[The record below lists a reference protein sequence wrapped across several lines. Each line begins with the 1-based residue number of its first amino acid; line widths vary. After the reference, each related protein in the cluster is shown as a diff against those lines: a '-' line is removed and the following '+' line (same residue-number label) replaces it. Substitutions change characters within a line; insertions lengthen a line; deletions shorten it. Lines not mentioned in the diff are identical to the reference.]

1 MKSRKYDV
9 VLWGASGFTGKL
21 VAEYLSRKY
30 GVNKELKWAI
40 AGRNKAK
47 LESLRASLDE
57 LEIPIIIADSKNRKS
72 LDDMVSQTKVIC
84 STVGPYALYGSEL
97 VASCVANHTDYCDL
111 TGEVQWMRKMIDQY
125 HHAAVRAKV
134 KIVHTCGFDS
144 IPSDMGVFFIQEEAK
159 KLYGNYLSQIKMR
172 LKAAKGGMSGGTYE
186 SLKNVMVEA
195 AKEKEI
201 YQVLIN
207 PYSLNPDEYPDG
219 LDKPDLRKVEY
230 DEDLDTW
237 ISPFIMAT
245 INTKVV
251 RRSHALKGLPYG
263 KDFQYDEAV
272 MTGKG
277 MKGKVKSIGSIMAIG
292 ALMAGKPGSM
302 INKAVSFFLPKA
314 GEGPGKKERENGFY
328 NFVIWGKTIDG
339 QEIKGSVKGD
349 MDPGYGSTSKMLG
362 ESAVCLALDQGITPK
377 EYGMLTPSVA
387 MGSVLLERLIQNAGL
402 KFEIK
407 N

>member
-21 VAEYLSRKY
+21 VAAYLSRNY
-30 GVNKELKWAI
+30 GVNKNLKWAI
-40 AGRNKAK
+40 AGRNKEK
-47 LESLRASLDE
+47 LTNIRSGLDE
-57 LEIPIIIADSKNRKS
+57 PEIPIIIADSKNRES
-72 LDDMVSQTKVIC
+72 LDEMVIQTKVIC

-97 VASCVANHTDYCDL
+97 VASCISNHTDYCDL

-125 HHAAVRAKV
+125 HHSAVKEKV

-144 IPSDMGVFFIQEEAK
+144 IPSDMGVFFLQEEAN
-159 KLYGNYLSQIKMR
+159 KLFGNYLSQIKMR

-195 AKEKEI
+195 SKDKDI
-201 YQVLIN
+201 YKVLIN

-219 LDKPDLRKVEY
+219 LDKPDLRKVKY
-230 DEDLDTW
+230 DEDLDSW

-251 RRSHALKGLPYG
+251 RRSHALRGLPYG

-277 MKGKVKSIGSIMAIG
+277 MKGRVKSMGMLVMIG

-302 INKAVSFFLPKA
+302 MNKAVSFFLPKA
-314 GEGPGKKERENGFY
+314 GEGPSKEERENGFF
-328 NFVIWGKTIDG
+328 NFVIWGRTMEG

-362 ESAVCLALDQGITPK
+362 ESAVCLALDRDVTPNV
-377 EYGMLTPSVA
+377 YGMLTPSVA
-387 MGSVLLERLIQNAGL
+387 MGGVLLERLIQNAGL